1 MGLER
6 LRLALGDRM
15 LLDEPLSR
23 HTTFGI
29 GGPADGFVVAASASE
44 LRECVRLA
52 WSEQV
57 PYLVIGAG
65 ANVLVS
71 DKGVRGL
78 VVQNRASAVE
88 IAPEPAGHE
97 PAADGFWLVKAES
110 GAALHQVARQAIE
123 RGLGGLEWAVDVPGT
138 VGGAVVGNAGAFG
151 GYVSDNLRGAEV
163 LVPGEEER
171 WRLTS
176 ELQLAYRSSMFK
188 QVARNPGFAAV
199 IVSATFALHPEDP
212 SVLRDKAAE
221 YSRRRAETQPQGL
234 SAGSVFKRTAQ
245 YPAGFLIENAG
256 LKGARVGGAFVSPT
270 HANFVIN
277 DGSATANDVLQLIE
291 HVRSTV
297 NGKFKVALELE
308 VDLVGEW

>member
-1 MGLER
+1 MRLEQ
-6 LRLALGDRM
+6 LRSVLGDRL
-15 LLDEPLSR
+15 LLDEPLAR

-29 GGPADGFVVAASASE
+29 GGPADGFAVAGSAAE
-44 LRECVRLA
+44 LREYVRLA
-52 WSEQV
+52 WSEQI

-78 VVQNRASAVE
+78 VFQNQASAVE
-88 IAPEPAGHE
+88 FAPEPAGHE
-97 PAADGFWLVKAES
+97 AALGPLWLVEAES
-110 GAALHQVARQAIE
+110 GAALRQVARLAIE
-123 RGLGGLEWAVDVPGT
+123 RGLAGLEWAVDVPGT

-151 GYVSDNLRGAEV
+151 GYVSDNLRGAEI

-171 WRLTS
+171 WRITS
-176 ELQLAYRSSMFK
+176 ELQLTYRSSVFK
-188 QVARNPGFAAV
+188 QSVRNPGFAPV
-199 IVSATFALHPEDP
+199 IVSATFALRPGDP
-212 SVLRDKAAE
+212 AVLRDKATE

-245 YPAGFLIENAG
+245 YPAGFLIENAD
-256 LKGARVGGAFVSPT
+256 LKGARVGGAYVSPT

-277 DGSATANDVLQLIE
+277 DGTATASDVLQLIE

-297 NGKFKVALELE
+297 NAKFKVMLDLEL
-308 VDLVGEW
+308 DLVGEW

>member
-1 MGLER
+1 MSLER
-6 LRLALGDRM
+6 LQLVLGDR
-15 LLDEPLSR
+15 LLLNEPLSG
-23 HTTFGI
+23 HTSFRI
-29 GGPADGFVVAASASE
+29 GGPADGFVVACSAAD

-52 WSEQV
+52 WSEKV

-78 VVQNRASAVE
+78 VVQNQASAVHM
-88 IAPEPAGHE
+88 APEPAAQE
-97 PAADGFWLVKAES
+97 TALDLCWLVKVES
-110 GAALHQVARQAIE
+110 GAALCQVARQAIE
-123 RGLGGLEWAVDVPGT
+123 RGLGGLEWAVGVPGT

-163 LVPGEEER
+163 YVPGEGER
-171 WRLTS
+171 WRLSS
-176 ELQLAYRSSMFK
+176 ELQLAYRTSVFK
-188 QVARNPGFAAV
+188 QGTRNPGFAAV
-199 IVSATFALHPEDP
+199 IVSATFALRPEDP
-212 SVLRDKAAE
+212 AVLRDKAAE
-221 YSRRRAETQPQGL
+221 YSRRRDEAQPQGL

-256 LKGARVGGAFVSPT
+256 LKGARVGGAFVSPA
-270 HANFVIN
+270 HANFIIN
-277 DGSATANDVLQLIE
+277 DGTATANEVLQLVE
-291 HVRSTV
+291 HIRSTV